1 MSHIDPNT
9 RIREY
14 KGPINWLDEAM
25 IINISENIND
35 PSAAF
40 NLLTIDPA
48 FKCYLMDTGL
58 LISLAYKKKESGI

>member
-1 MSHIDPNT
+1 MVRKKKIQIMLKICFGISLQNYQNRYNLSHIDPNA

-40 NLLTIDPA
+40 NL
-48 FKCYLMDTGL
+48 
-58 LISLAYKKKESGI
+58 

>member
-1 MSHIDPNT
+1 MLKICFGISLQNYQNRHNLSHINPNT

-14 KGPINWLDEAM
+14 KGPINWFDEAM

-40 NLLTIDPA
+40 NL
-48 FKCYLMDTGL
+48 
-58 LISLAYKKKESGI
+58 